1 MRIPPLPQSEAE
13 GKAAQTLG
21 RLTELFG
28 TDELPDCVLAMAR
41 HEALLSDWYMN
52 FKKFVWKDGA
62 LDRRT
67 KLLVALAVALKE
79 GSGPWADFL
88 TKLAAAEGVTDAE
101 VTDVA
106 ALVATNA
113 TYNTFF
119 KFRALSGTDL
129 FDGLPV
135 GLRAHAF
142 QATAFGEKTVELI
155 NTVVSD
161 LNACEPCVAGHV
173 KKARGLSLS
182 PEAILEAV
190 QATAV
195 IYSGVQFTKSA
206 NS

>member
-1 MRIPPLPQSEAE
+1 MRIPPLPESEAD
-13 GKAAQTLG
+13 GKVEQTYG
-21 RLTELFG
+21 RLRGLFEV
-28 TDELPDCVLAMAR
+28 DALPDCVLAMGR

-52 FKKFVWKDGA
+52 FKKFVWKDGK
-62 LDRRT
+62 LDRKT
-67 KLLVALAVALKE
+67 KLLVAVAVALKE
-79 GSGPWADFL
+79 GSGPWADFFTAL
-88 TKLAAAEGVTDAE
+88 GVKEGVTDE
-101 VTDVA
+101 HVTDVA

-119 KFRALSGTDL
+119 KFRTLSGTDL

-135 GLRAHAF
+135 GLRAHVF
-142 QATAFGEKTVELI
+142 QATAFDEKTVELI

-173 KKARGLSLS
+173 KKARGLGLE

-195 IYSGVQFTKSA
+195 VYSGVQFLKSA
-206 NS
+206 KS

>member
-1 MRIPPLPQSEAE
+1 MRIPPLPESDAD
-13 GKAAQTLG
+13 GKVERVYGQLK
-21 RLTELFG
+21 ELFEV
-28 TDELPDCVLAMAR
+28 DALPDCVLAMGR

-52 FKKFVWKDGA
+52 FKKFVWKDGQ

-67 KLLVALAVALKE
+67 KLLIAQAVALKE
-79 GSGPWADFL
+79 GSGPWADFF
-88 TKLAAAEGVTDAE
+88 TGLAAKDGVTDAE

-119 KFRALSGTDL
+119 KFRTLSGTDL

-142 QATAFGEKTVELI
+142 QATAFDEKTVELI
-155 NTVVSD
+155 NTAVSD

-173 KKARGLSLS
+173 KKARGLGLS
-182 PEAILEAV
+182 PDAILEAI
-190 QATAV
+190 QATATV
-195 IYSGVQFTKSA
+195 YAGVQFLKSA
-206 NS
+206 KS

>member
-1 MRIPPLPQSEAE
+1 MRIPPLPESEAE
-13 GKAAQTLG
+13 DKAAQTYE
-21 RLTELFG
+21 RLREMFG
-28 TDELPDCVLAMAR
+28 ADAVP
-41 HEALLSDWYMN
+41 EALLTLGRAPALLGDFYMN
-52 FKKFVWKDGA
+52 FKKFVWKDGK

-79 GSGPWADFL
+79 GSGVWADFYAG
-88 TKLAAAEGVTDAE
+88 LAADEGVTDAE

-119 KFRALSGTDL
+119 KFRTLSGTDL

-142 QATAFGEKTVELI
+142 QATAFDDKTVELI
-155 NTVVSD
+155 NTAVSD

-173 KKARGLSLS
+173 KKARGLGLE
-182 PEAILEAV
+182 PEAILEAIQV
-190 QATAV
+190 TAV
-195 IYSGVQFTKSA
+195 AYSGVQFSKSA
-206 NS
+206 KA

>member
-1 MRIPPLPQSEAE
+1 
-13 GKAAQTLG
+13 
-21 RLTELFG
+21 
-28 TDELPDCVLAMAR
+28 
-41 HEALLSDWYMN
+41 MN
-52 FKKFVWKDGA
+52 FKKFVWKDGK

-67 KLLVALAVALKE
+67 KLLIALSVALKE
-79 GSGPWADFL
+79 GNGVWADCF
-88 TKLAAAEGVTDAE
+88 TELAAAEGVTAAE

-119 KFRALSGTDL
+119 KFRTLSGTDL

-142 QATAFGEKTVELI
+142 QATAFDEKTVELI
-155 NTVVSD
+155 NTAISD

-173 KKARGLSLS
+173 KKARALGLE
-182 PEAILEAV
+182 PEAILEAIQV
-190 QATAV
+190 AAV
-195 IYSGVQFTKSA
+195 AYSGVQFTKSA